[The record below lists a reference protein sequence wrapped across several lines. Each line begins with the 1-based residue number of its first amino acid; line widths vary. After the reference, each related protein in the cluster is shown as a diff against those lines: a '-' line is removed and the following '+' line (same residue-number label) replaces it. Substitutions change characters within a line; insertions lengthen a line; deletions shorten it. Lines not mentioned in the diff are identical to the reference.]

1 MKNVELDKTVKAYIL
16 EAIDNEG
23 YDDAKELKTDKEKLQ
38 FLMNTFK
45 SEYGW
50 SIERYGMN
58 KAFAEWIAGLPSSF
72 NIDFE
77 NYKILELARAWG
89 SLKAFATEAQE
100 DKILLNWFNFVTVK
114 TFQLFR
120 KHKIA

>member
-1 MKNVELDKTVKAYIL
+1 MKNMELDKTVKAYIL

-23 YDDAKELKTDKEKLQ
+23 YDDAKELKTDKDKLS
-38 FLMNTFK
+38 FLMDTFK

-50 SIERYGMN
+50 SIERYGMH
-58 KAFAEWIAGLPSSF
+58 KAFSDWIAGLPSSF

-77 NYKILELARAWG
+77 NYKILELAKAWG
-89 SLKAFATEAQE
+89 SIPKDATEAQE
-100 DKILLNWFNFVTVK
+100 DKILLNWFNFITVK